1 MSQDVA
7 WAEYWEFM
15 DAFCDVGS
23 PEGLALLE
31 SYLQQRSTERGGTPA
46 SASHAMRTGRGDVS
60 GSPLLLSVGMQ
71 GSPCKQALDCRDSVS
86 GECVKQSLN
95 FEEEPHTSCEVER
108 TKEQLPEDGIVLEL
122 GTRLDEL
129 KLEESRDEAESVTG
143 GQCVKKEESGSSTA
157 TLGQMEATNNGC
169 GGTTSGHDTPALTF
183 CAKEEMLTSSID
195 PVQADVYTP
204 LSTVQGGNLDF
215 LLG

>member
-1 MSQDVA
+1 MSQGVG
-7 WAEYWEFM
+7 WAEHWEFM

-31 SYLQQRSTERGGTPA
+31 SYLQQRSTGRGGTPT
-46 SASHAMRTGRGDVS
+46 SASYAMRTGRGDVS

-71 GSPCKQALDCRDSVS
+71 GSPCKQTLDCGDSVS

-95 FEEEPHTSCEVER
+95 FEENPYTNCEVEGA
-108 TKEQLPEDGIVLEL
+108 KEQLPEDGIVCEL
-122 GTRLDEL
+122 GTRLEEL
-129 KLEESRDEAESVTG
+129 KLEESRDMAESVTG

-157 TLGQMEATNNGC
+157 TVGQMEAFNNGC
-169 GGTTSGHDTPALTF
+169 GGTTSGHDSPALTF
-183 CAKEEMLTSSID
+183 CAKEQVLTSSTD
-195 PVQADVYTP
+195 PVQADMYTP
-204 LSTVQGGNLDF
+204 VSTVQGGNLDF